1 MIETILMKK
10 FSTWKLSLLFS
21 FFSYSAVL
29 FFIIVI
35 DVFGRRDF
43 DPVEVGLITGG
54 YMGIVVTMLAVGF
67 IIFRKKLNSRV

>member
-1 MIETILMKK
+1 MIETILMNK

-67 IIFRKKLNSRV
+67 IIFRKKVNCRV